1 MIHIKLYLLL
11 KMGAKIGILFIYYN
25 IKRNIFNA

>member
-1 MIHIKLYLLL
+1 
-11 KMGAKIGILFIYYN
+11 MGAKIGILFIYYN